1 MKLLTFL
8 GTTPYWK
15 TTYIWRDNPPFETEF
30 IAEAIVNWLR
40 PQDIVVFLTEEAELH
55 DNWKQLQQRLE
66 GQNVHS
72 VRIPNGW
79 KEPEVWEIFDKV
91 VAQVQKGDSI
101 VLDITHAFR
110 SLPMLLTVAAAF
122 LRAIHEVSIEHIF
135 YAPSERKQQESAQE
149 PAQGLPKSEVIDL
162 ILLLH
167 WLDWMEAARRFKET
181 GDARWIGETL
191 MRTHDT
197 LHTTGTGEPRS
208 LKKAGRELRNLAQ
221 ALHLA
226 RAVESAQVAER
237 LKSILPE
244 TSQEISKWARPFE
257 LLLDEVTEQTS
268 RLAYPHPET
277 LNGESLQK
285 QLDFI
290 QQLLAYGLV
299 MQAAQA
305 AREWVVNWAIWYK
318 AGRSTLPKEQ
328 WLHKKLRDRVEHEL
342 NTASPPEGDSSCQ
355 LLWLDNPQLSDLLK
369 QLWPRSCDLRNDL
382 AHCGMRLNPLS
393 AQDLRQ
399 QTEKY
404 LQILRDVMA
413 LSGPE

>member
-8 GTTPYWK
+8 GTSPYWK
-15 TTYIWRDNPPFETEF
+15 ATYIWQDNPPYESEF
-30 IAEAIVNWLR
+30 IAEAIAKWLR
-40 PQDIVVFLTEEAELH
+40 PRDIIVFLTEEAERH

-79 KEPEVWEIFDKV
+79 KEPEVWEIFYKV

-122 LRAIHEVSIEHIF
+122 LRATCEVSIEHIF
-135 YAPSERKQQESAQE
+135 YAPSERKPQEPGQES
-149 PAQGLPKSEVIDL
+149 PKSEVIDL

-197 LHTTGTGEPRS
+197 LRTTGTGEPRS
-208 LKKAGRELRNLAQ
+208 LKKAGGELRNLAQ

-226 RAVESAQVAER
+226 RPVESAQVAER
-237 LKSILPE
+237 LKSTLPQA
-244 TSQEISKWARPFE
+244 SQEISRWAKPFE

-268 RLAYPHPET
+268 RLAYQHPET
-277 LNGESLQK
+277 LTGESLQK
-285 QLDFI
+285 QVDFI
-290 QQLLAYGLV
+290 QQLLAYGLT
-299 MQAAQA
+299 MQAVQA
-305 AREWVVNWAIWYK
+305 AREWVVNWAIWYRS
-318 AGRSTLPKEQ
+318 GRIALPKEQ
-328 WLHKKLRDRVEHEL
+328 WRSNEVRDRTEREL
-342 NTASPPEGDSSCQ
+342 NNAFSLDGRNPSRLD
-355 LLWLDNPQLSDLLK
+355 WLDNPKLSDLLK
-369 QLWPRSCDLRNDL
+369 HLWPGLCDLRNDL
-382 AHCGMRLNPLS
+382 AHCGMRLQPLS
-393 AQDLRQ
+393 AKDLQ
-399 QTEKY
+399 AQTKNY
-404 LQILRDVMA
+404 LHVLQEVMS
-413 LSGPE
+413 LSGSE

>member
-8 GTTPYWK
+8 GTTPYWR
-15 TTYIWRDNPPFETEF
+15 TQYILKGKPPYETEF
-30 IAEAIVNWLR
+30 IAEAIANWLR
-40 PQDIVVFLTEEAELH
+40 PRDIIVFLTEEAERH

-122 LRAIHEVSIEHIF
+122 LRASREVSIEHIF

-149 PAQGLPKSEVIDL
+149 PAQEPPKSEVIDL

-167 WLDWMEAARRFKET
+167 WLDWMEAARRFRET
-181 GDARWIGETL
+181 ADARWIGETL
-191 MRTHDT
+191 MQTHNT
-197 LHTTGTGEPRS
+197 LRATGTGEPRS

-226 RAVESAQVAER
+226 RPVESAQVAQK
-237 LKSILPE
+237 LQSILPE
-244 TSQEISKWARPFE
+244 ALQEINRWARPFE

-268 RLAYPHPET
+268 RLAYEHPET
-277 LNGESLQK
+277 LSVENLQK
-285 QLDFI
+285 QLGFI
-290 QQLLAYGLV
+290 QQMLVYGLT
-299 MQAAQA
+299 MQAVQA

-328 WLHKKLRDRVEHEL
+328 WLRKEVRDRVEREL
-342 NTASPPEGDSSCQ
+342 NIALLPEGDSSCQ
-355 LLWLDNPQLSDLLK
+355 LLWLDNPKLSDLLK
-369 QLWPRSCDLRNDL
+369 QLWPGLCNLRNDL

-399 QTEKY
+399 RTENC
-404 LQILRDVMA
+404 LRMLHDVMS
-413 LSGPE
+413 LSGSA